1 MEMGMIRIGLENN
14 MEGRS
19 MTWALDRPG
28 CYAYGANGDAALAA
42 VPAAL
47 EEYAEWHAAHGEN
60 WPLPAEIVLDET
72 FDCYTIDDAYEL
84 ATEGYEVN
92 AWFHHDWKPLTAE
105 ETSRAVKLL
114 TWAGAD
120 LLKVVDG
127 LSPEDFTR
135 PRPGERWSI
144 EGIFKHVGGA
154 EWWYLDRLGLAF
166 PRAEVPADPF
176 ARFEKVHAHLFAAL
190 PGLSGST
197 QVVGVDGE
205 FWSPRKLVRRAAYH
219 LRDHVVH
226 IQKLRG

>member
-1 MEMGMIRIGLENN
+1 MIQIGLENN
-14 MEGRS
+14 IEGRS
-19 MTWALDRPG
+19 MAWALDHPG

-47 EEYAEWHAAHGEN
+47 QEYAGWHAAHGESWN
-60 WPLPAEIVLDET
+60 AAPEILLAET
-72 FDCYTIDDAYEL
+72 FEGYTINDAFEL
-84 ATEGYEVN
+84 AAEGYAVES
-92 AWFHHDWKPLTAE
+92 FFRHDWKPLTAE
-105 ETSRAVKLL
+105 ECARAAKLL

-120 LLKVVDG
+120 LLKAVAD

-166 PRAEVPADPF
+166 PRADVPGDPF
-176 ARFEKVHAHLFAAL
+176 ARFEKVRAHLLAML
-190 PGLSGST
+190 PTLAGLT

-205 FWSPRKLVRRAAYH
+205 LWSPRKLVRRAVWH
-219 LRDHVVH
+219 VRDHAGH
-226 IQKLRG
+226 IEKLRTG